1 MAVETWAD
9 ILSIVGSIFLGL
21 GVIGGVIWTIYTY
34 KQRRGKFPKANLSQ
48 KVQAIKLTDD
58 KVCIHTSVRIQNIGD
73 VVLSLCAATNIVH
86 RIRPLD
92 VLIRKGLEGQ
102 GKLYDDLT
110 KEIRW
115 TALDSKEVDW
125 GQKQIEIEPGEEDT
139 VHFDSVIPAD
149 IEVVQVYTYFQNV
162 KKRGRDIGWHT
173 EQFYDVSE
181 LLSGGEKGCQ
191 ERK

>member
-1 MAVETWAD
+1 MTVETWAD
-9 ILSIVGSIFLGL
+9 ILSIVAGVILGL
-21 GVIGGVIWTIYTY
+21 GVIGGGIWRIYIH

-73 VVLSLCAATNIVH
+73 VMLSLCLATNIVH
-86 RIRPLD
+86 QIRPLD
-92 VLIRKGLEGQ
+92 DLILKGLEGQ
-102 GKLYDDLT
+102 EKLYDDLS

-115 TALDSKEVDW
+115 TALDSKVVDW

-139 VHFDSVIPAD
+139 VHFDSVIPAG

-162 KKRGRDIGWHT
+162 RKRGRDIGWHT

-181 LLSGGEKGCQ
+181 LLSGGEKGCH